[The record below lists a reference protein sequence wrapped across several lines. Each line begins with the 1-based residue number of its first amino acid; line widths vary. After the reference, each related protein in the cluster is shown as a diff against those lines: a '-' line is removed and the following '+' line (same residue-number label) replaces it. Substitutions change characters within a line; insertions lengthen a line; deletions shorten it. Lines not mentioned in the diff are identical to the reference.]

1 MNLSNYIKK
10 AQIINKIIIILL
22 LYYIINIIYK
32 ILFYANIK
40 RYAYV
45 VFLYLFLYVMIQ
57 LIYKI

>member
-32 ILFYANIK
+32 ILF
-40 RYAYV
+40 
-45 VFLYLFLYVMIQ
+45 
-57 LIYKI
+57 

>member
-32 ILFYANIK
+32 ILFQANIK